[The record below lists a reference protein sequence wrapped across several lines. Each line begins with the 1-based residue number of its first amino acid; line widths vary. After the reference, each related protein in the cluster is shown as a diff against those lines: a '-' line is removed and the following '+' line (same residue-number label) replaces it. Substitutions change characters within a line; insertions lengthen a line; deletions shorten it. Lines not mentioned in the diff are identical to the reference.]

1 MSKKEKFIEMVEMF
15 LDEASMNQEANI
27 SADALEY
34 FEELK
39 SNKTSKAQAITEK
52 GIKIISYMQ
61 EQDNYEKHNNMFKA
75 SDIGAGIFLSG
86 RSVASSMR
94 KLVTDGYVSKIKGEP
109 TVYQLT
115 EKGKKTKVD

>member
-1 MSKKEKFIEMVEMF
+1 MSKKEKFIELVEQM
-15 LDEASMNQEANI
+15 LEEANLLTTDKDI
-27 SADALEY
+27 AEALEY

-39 SNKTSKAQAITEK
+39 SNKTSKAQVITEK

-61 EQDNYEKHNNMFKA
+61 EEYEKHNNMFKA

-115 EKGKKTKVD
+115 EKGKETKVD

>member
-1 MSKKEKFIEMVEMF
+1 MSKKEKFIKLIEQMLE
-15 LDEASMNQEANI
+15 EANLLTTDKDI
-27 SADALEY
+27 EEALEY

>member
-15 LDEASMNQEANI
+15 LDEASMNQGANI
-27 SADALEY
+27 SAEALEY

-52 GIKIISYMQ
+52 GIKIISYM
-61 EQDNYEKHNNMFKA
+61 QDNYEKHNNMFKA

-115 EKGKKTKVD
+115 EKGKETKVD